1 MKITPS
7 HETKKPAYPML
18 MAAVA
23 MSAMIAPSLAQEE
36 QGASGVPIPP
46 PQEPVPAESAEP
58 NPVPAEPAT
67 EPNPV
72 PPPQKAPE
80 RVTRPPRHD
89 VTIGGVIRSPRV
101 RSATEPGVREPGPP
115 PPRPALRPVRRPV
128 RHDRP
133 VPGKWAPRPRVKPTP
148 EPTETEQSA
157 QTTEN

>member
-72 PPPQKAPE
+72 PPPQKAPK
-80 RVTRPPRHD
+80 RVTRPPR
-89 VTIGGVIRSPRV
+89 G
-101 RSATEPGVREPGPP
+101 RSATEPVKKPVPP
-115 PPRPALRPVRRPV
+115 PQRPSALRSVGRPV

-133 VPGKWAPRPRVKPTP
+133 VPGVWILRPRVKPTP